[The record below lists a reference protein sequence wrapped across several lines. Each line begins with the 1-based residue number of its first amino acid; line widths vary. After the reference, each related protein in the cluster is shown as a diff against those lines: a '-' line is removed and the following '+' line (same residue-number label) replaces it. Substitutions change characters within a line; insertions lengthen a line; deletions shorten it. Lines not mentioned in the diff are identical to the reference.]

1 MSSDRNA
8 YGNATGLAVFAERFN
23 DPFVARN
30 GLRHRFLHELLFG
43 VDLGT
48 AARSPF
54 GPDEFL
60 RLRAGCLGIDRL
72 VTDRFDVLAAG
83 ATRAGNTE
91 VFLLAAPADDGDFF
105 LFADQPAG
113 FLYGCVAAAAVGAAA
128 LIRKAAA

>member
-8 YGNATGLAVFAERFN
+8 DRNATGLALFAQSFD

-48 AARSPF
+48 AARNPF
-54 GPDEFL
+54 GPSEFL
-60 RLRAGCLGIDRL
+60 RLRAGCLGGRRL

-83 ATRAGNTE
+83 TTRAGNTE
-91 VFLLAAPADDGDFF
+91 VFLLAAPAGDGDFF
-105 LFADQPAG
+105 LFVDQSAG
-113 FLYGCVAAAAVGAAA
+113 LLNGCVTAAAVGAATV
-128 LIRKAAA
+128 IRQAAV